1 MRNYLH
7 TEEKLSLVGFWS
19 CGKAEE
25 KLVRKFVGKW
35 WESFT
40 QGCGKAHLGKKMVGK
55 SQELHMHVENFT
67 EGFARGLTS
76 VRIGFCTFST

>member
-1 MRNYLH
+1 MRNFLH
-7 TEEKLSLVGFWS
+7 IEELSLIGFWS

-25 KLVRKFVGKW
+25 KSVRKFVGKW

-40 QGCGKAHLGKKMVGK
+40 QGCGKAHLDKKMVGK

-67 EGFARGLTS
+67 EGFARGSTS
-76 VRIGFCTFST
+76 VKIEFYTFST

>member
-1 MRNYLH
+1 MG
-7 TEEKLSLVGFWS
+7 EKLSLIGFWS

-25 KLVRKFVGKW
+25 KSVRKFVGKW

-40 QGCGKAHLGKKMVGK
+40 QGCGKAYFGEKVVGN

-67 EGFARGLTS
+67 EGFTRALTS
-76 VRIGFCTFST
+76 VKSEFCTFST